1 CGIAMLGQLTG
12 FSALVLYAGLALW
25 QWRAW
30 QRQTVPARQAMS
42 LLATLALGLHA
53 ISVYTQIDTV
63 AGFNF
68 GFFHV
73 SSLIFWVVC
82 ITIVISS
89 FKLPVGSLLAPVFA
103 MTSLSIACSLFLD
116 SPYTPQHD
124 LGYPIA
130 GHILLSIL
138 AYSILTIA
146 SAQALALALQDRLL
160 KERQFQKAMALLPPL
175 QTMEALLFEMLWA
188 GTVLLA
194 LSIASGLLFFNDM
207 RAQHLAHKMFF
218 SLVALAVY
226 AVLLWGRHQRGWR
239 GRQAIHWTL
248 GGFAALMLAYFG
260 TKFVLEFI
268 LHLQ

>member
-1 CGIAMLGQLTG
+1 MLGQLTG
-12 FSALVLYAGLALW
+12 FSALLLYAVLALW

-30 QRQTVPARQAMS
+30 QKQTAPARYALSVM
-42 LLATLALGLHA
+42 AVLALGLHA
-53 ISVYTQIDTV
+53 ICVYAQIDTA

-89 FKLPVGSLLAPVFA
+89 FKLPVGSLLAPLFA
-103 MTSLSIACSLFLD
+103 MTSVSIACSLLLT
-116 SPYTPQHD
+116 SPYIPQHD

-130 GHILLSIL
+130 VHILLSIL

-146 SAQALALALQDRLL
+146 SVQALALALQDRLL
-160 KERQFQKAMALLPPL
+160 KARQFQKAMALLPPL
-175 QTMEALLFEMLWA
+175 QSMEALLFEMLWA

-218 SLVALAVY
+218 SLVALVVY
-226 AVLLWGRHQRGWR
+226 GILLWGRQQRGWR
-239 GRQAIHWTL
+239 GKQAIHWTL